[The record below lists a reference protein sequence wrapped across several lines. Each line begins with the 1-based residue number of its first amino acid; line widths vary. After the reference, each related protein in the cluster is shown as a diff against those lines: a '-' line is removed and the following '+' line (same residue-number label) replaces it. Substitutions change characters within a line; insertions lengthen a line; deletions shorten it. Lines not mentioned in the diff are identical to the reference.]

1 MKLYQHVLLCSVLVS
16 ILFLSGCKTREALG
30 EYVIDDLVSIKQNHE
45 SYVSHSKSDRVLIP
59 RRYHYLLEKQYRQK
73 HLSPWHSVKP
83 YVKKKNVKREFS
95 RLKSNKI
102 FGENKQKVSTAW
114 AEKIEANANLAKF
127 PNYPK
132 KAITIANTNL
142 RLLPTNKPLFSAF
155 SDHSNGFPF
164 DSIQNSTLP
173 ANTPIFITHITKDNA
188 WVFVETPI
196 AYGWVPIRDIAYA
209 GPKFRKEFKRYTK
222 YVAAVNDDFAIKS
235 MDGVYLY
242 QGYIGM
248 TFPLVKSHKYFYQVV
263 TAMPSS
269 TRYAYV
275 KRAKV
280 PKNMSVRKP
289 MPLSSKNVAKLCNNL
304 IDQPYGWGGLFNNR
318 DCSAMIKDLFAPF
331 SIWLPRNSASQAKHG
346 GLFID
351 VSGMDEEQKELFITE
366 NAVPYLT
373 LLWFPGHIML
383 YIGEKDNESLVFHN
397 IWGIRTKDKMKRK
410 IIGKA
415 VITTLNPGKELA
427 EIDKS
432 YNFLSRIKG
441 MTLLTPRY

>member
-1 MKLYQHVLLCSVLVS
+1 MKRFQKMGLLVLLFCSL
-16 ILFLSGCKTREALG
+16 IMHGCRTQDVIG
-30 EYVIDDLVSIKQNHE
+30 EYVIDDLVDIKQNHE
-45 SYVSHSKSDRVLIP
+45 SYVNNTNADRVLIP
-59 RRYHYLLEKQYRQK
+59 RRYHALLAKQYRQK

-83 YVKKKNVKREFS
+83 FVKKKHVLREFL
-95 RLKSNKI
+95 RLKNNEI
-102 FGENKQKVSTAW
+102 FGENKQKVSAAW
-114 AEKIEANANLAKF
+114 VKKIEGNANLAKF

-142 RLLPTNKPLFSAF
+142 RLLPTNKPLFSKF

-173 ANTPIFITHITKDNA
+173 ANTPIFVTHITKDNA

-209 GPKFRKEFKRYTK
+209 GPKFRKEFKRYTN
-222 YVAAVNDDFAIKS
+222 YVAAIEDDFAVKS

-248 TFPLVKSHKYFYQVV
+248 TFPLVRSHKYFYQVI
-263 TAMPSS
+263 TAMASP

-280 PKNMSVRKP
+280 PRKVSVKKP

-346 GLFID
+346 GLYID
-351 VSGMDEEQKELFITE
+351 VSAMDTEQKELFITE

-427 EIDKS
+427 EVDKS
-432 YNFLSRIKG
+432 FNFLSRIKG